1 MKKPKDLIYKS
12 TIPAIVIKSE
22 YDWKNQRMEI
32 SKSKAGTYSN
42 TRSTSQT
49 RTSSSGWWVSDTST
63 DSISD

>member
-32 SKSKAGTYSN
+32 SKSKAGTYA
-42 TRSTSQT
+42 STHN
-49 RTSSSGWWVSDTST
+49 SSSTYNSAGGISIDSSSDSVSD
-63 DSISD
+63 